1 MNLNFFFN
9 KLNLFKMKNLNFFQ
23 TVSILVFFIHLVSF
37 QHLHSQNCSSIVYRA
52 ITSNSKPIIANQ
64 ITTGDPDV
72 NSVLQK
78 YSISSIVQHRPNAKT
93 QRVRDLYRIELKNST
108 QIAALTAELKQL
120 SNIDEVIM
128 LCEESTLESL
138 TANSAGKTYSEESIL
153 LGCSN
158 PATYND
164 PSLQNGGDWFLT
176 GMNVPCAWSLTHG
189 DPSMSVAVVDIFFNN
204 SNEDL
209 QGKFSSLNNC
219 NPIYNGCGH
228 GFATSG
234 AVSAIV
240 NNGFCSA
247 GTGYNTKVAGY
258 CVAAGC
264 TSGNPGSG
272 IWDAY
277 QDGHKIISVSFSD
290 AQLTLSE
297 AQEMVD
303 NGVTLVVTA
312 YGNNN
317 QSIRGIN
324 GVIHVGQAD
333 INRNHEDYPI
343 GEFTPGVDIYA
354 LCIDVVRLQAF
365 NQCSVGTG
373 NTSFGAPSVAGI
385 VALMKSV
392 NPCLTPADIENIIK
406 ATHSG
411 LPANASN
418 YNGQIT
424 AGIIDAYAAVQMAQ
438 TYQGTDVVISQN
450 TIYDTDKVISGD
462 LVIES
467 GAQLTVNS
475 TATLKFNEGS
485 RLLVKRGAKL
495 VVDGGTLTINCGS
508 KWLGIRVEGNAN
520 DGQAL
525 SHLVMPTATQAGT
538 VVLINGAT
546 ISKAVEGISMDLYDY
561 GWPAMQNYWGGLV
574 YANNANFIDNWRAC
588 SFMKNIGIERSK
600 FLNCT
605 FKSEKYGVTIWDA
618 DGVEF
623 VGNDFKQYSA
633 TGIVAYDANINVHTN
648 NIFTGSQYSK
658 SISLV
663 QTIMADNG
671 SIINNNVFDGGLYG
685 VHSQASNNRSTLMIS
700 NNSFNGTEYGSYQ
713 SGLTNS
719 ELISND
725 FNQNEI
731 ATFNLSTGLNQNFLR
746 MNLYTGNALGQYFA
760 ANNEGTEFYDNCHA
774 GGSYDNVFFAAGG
787 MISSVYPEQMQSNSN
802 SSIPIEAG
810 NKFTRMGSPSFTK
823 IVANQNINTIWT
835 KFNYH
840 LATGTTITNFKYPIN
855 AGGSSNLILDATMSD
870 ACNGFNGVLTVAD
883 WCKISNEWTIQQ
895 AQIAANQWTNEIN
908 TLQNKLAYTDR
919 NNPDDIEIIAKLKA
933 QIITRQQCLR
943 RVKKLII
950 VKKKEEGKL
959 QTAKSEYINE
969 PDFTVKIAYFS
980 ALVDVNDLTT
990 ANAYLDDIQSN
1001 VEEESDFVQ
1010 AQKINLERLAN
1021 PRDYVLTPAKKSLL
1035 YNLGNKYH
1043 PASGYARSIYTVLT
1057 GEYIELDFPK
1067 PGSTTLPRS
1076 KDELNITQGFAI
1088 YPNPGKDYI
1097 DITFG
1102 STGDKKLISIMTFSG
1117 LLVKNLNINEKSENV
1132 RIDISNLPNGVYIVK
1147 YSDVNGI
1154 QTRKFVKI

>member
-1 MNLNFFFN
+1 
-9 KLNLFKMKNLNFFQ
+9 MKNLNFFQ
-23 TVSILVFFIHLVSF
+23 PVSYLFFALLVICF
-37 QHLHSQNCSSIVYRA
+37 QKANSQNCSSIVYRA
-52 ITSNSKPIIANQ
+52 TTSSSKPLIDNQ
-64 ITTGDPDV
+64 ITTGDPNV
-72 NSVLQK
+72 NSLLNK

-93 QRVRDLYRIELKNST
+93 QRARDLYRIELKYSS

-120 SNIDEVIM
+120 SNIDEVII

-138 TANSAGKTYSEESIL
+138 TANTVEKKYSEKPNFV
-153 LGCSN
+153 GCSN
-158 PATYND
+158 PSTYND

-209 QGKFSSLNNC
+209 QGKFSTLNNC

-247 GTGYNTKVAGY
+247 GTGYDTKVAGY

-264 TSGNPGSG
+264 GSGNPGSG

-277 QDGHKIISVSFSD
+277 QDGHKIINVSFSGT
-290 AQLTLSE
+290 QLSTSE

-312 YGNNN
+312 LGDNNAL
-317 QSIRGIN
+317 IRQIN

-333 INRNHEDYPI
+333 INRNHQDYV
-343 GEFTPGVDIYA
+343 GFTPGVDIYA
-354 LCIDVVRLQAF
+354 LCIDVTRLQAF
-365 NQCSVGTG
+365 NQCSVGSG

-392 NPCLTPADIENIIK
+392 NPCLTPADIETIIK

-411 LPANASN
+411 LPTNASN

-438 TYQGTDVVISQN
+438 SYEGTDVVINQN

-495 VVDGGTLTINCGS
+495 VVDGGTLTVNCGE
-508 KWLGIRVEGNAN
+508 KWLGISVEGNSN
-520 DGQAL
+520 VGQAL

-546 ISKAVEGISMDLYDY
+546 ISRAVEGIRMQNTDY
-561 GWPAMQNYWGGLV
+561 LWPLIQNYWGGLV
-574 YANNANFIDNWRAC
+574 YANHANFTENWRAC

-618 DGVEF
+618 DGIEF
-623 VGNDFKQYSA
+623 VDNDFTQYSES
-633 TGIVAYDANINVHTN
+633 GIVAYDANIEAHTN
-648 NIFTGSQYSK
+648 NVFTGSQFSK
-658 SISLV
+658 SISLLH
-663 QTIMADNG
+663 TIMASNG
-671 SIINNNVFDGGLYG
+671 SSIEYNIFNGGLYG
-685 VHSQASNNRSTLMIS
+685 IHSEASNNHSTLKIL
-700 NNSFNGTEYGSYQ
+700 NNDFNGTEYGSYQ
-713 SGLTNS
+713 SGITNS

-731 ATFNLSTGLNQNFLR
+731 ATFNLSTGNDDNYIFG
-746 MNLYTGNALGQYFA
+746 NHYTGNALGQYFA
-760 ANNEGTEFYDNCHA
+760 ANNEGAQFYENCHA
-774 GGSYDNVFFAAGG
+774 GGTNDNVFFAPSG
-787 MISSVYPEQMQSNSN
+787 MVGSVYPDQIQLDGE
-802 SSIPIEAG
+802 EGG
-810 NKFTRMGSPSFTK
+810 NGFTKNGTTSFTK
-823 IVANQNINTIWT
+823 ILGNQETSSWT

-840 LATGTTITNFKYPIN
+840 LATGTPFSSFKYPSN
-855 AGGSSNLILDATMSD
+855 ANGSSNIKLDASVNN
-870 ACNGFNGVLTVAD
+870 ACVGFNGVNPLRD
-883 WCKISNEWTIQQ
+883 WCKISNDWTIQQ
-895 AQIAANQWTNEIN
+895 AQTASNQWTREIN
-908 TLQNKLAYTDR
+908 VLKAQLAFTQT
-919 NNPDDIEIIAKLKA
+919 NNPTDIALIAMLKA
-933 QIITRQQCLR
+933 QIITREQCLR

-950 VKKKEEGKL
+950 IKRKDEGTL
-959 QTAKSEYINE
+959 QTVKSTYVGET
-969 PDFTVKIAYFS
+969 DFTVKIAYFS
-980 ALVDVNDLTT
+980 ALIDVNDLTT
-990 ANAYLDDIQSN
+990 ANTYLDEIQSN
-1001 VEEESDFVQ
+1001 VEEEADFVQ
-1010 AQKINLERLAN
+1010 AQKINLERIAN
-1021 PRDYVLTPAKKSLL
+1021 PRDYVLTPAKKSIL

-1076 KDELNITQGFAI
+1076 KDEINITQGFAI
-1088 YPNPGKDYI
+1088 YPNPSKDYI
-1097 DITFG
+1097 DVTFG
-1102 STGDKKLISIMTFSG
+1102 SAGDKKLVSIMSISG
-1117 LLVKNLNINEKSENV
+1117 LSLKNLNINEKAENV
-1132 RIDISNLPNGVYIVK
+1132 RIDISNLPSGVYILK
-1147 YSDVNGI
+1147 YSCSNGI